1 MREYLFVDLDLPSG
15 IRRYWSGDIAETFV
29 SALPAAG
36 EYEYTPIDYIE
47 VRPFQAALDRRTPSL
62 QLELALSVDDP
73 VFVLLRTTQAPYGS
87 LVRTADTVA
96 APPALVATAA
106 FLGNVKKST
115 LVDGRFVLTVE
126 HFMSRLD
133 TDPPDPPA
141 MSDVAQRRL
150 YPDDVGF
157 AVMGATHQFLAGW
170 PN

>member
-1 MREYLFVDLDLPSG
+1 MREYLFADLDLPSG
-15 IRRYWSGDIAETFV
+15 IRRYWSGDIAETFT
-29 SALPAAG
+29 SSLPAAG

-73 VFVLLRTTQAPYGS
+73 VFALLRATQAPFGC

-96 APPALVATAA
+96 APPALTATAA
-106 FLGNVKKST
+106 FLGDVKKST
-115 LVDGRFVLTVE
+115 LVDGRFVLTVD

-157 AVMGATHQFLAGW
+157 AAMGATHQFLAGW

>member
-73 VFVLLRTTQAPYGS
+73 VFFLLRTTQAPYGS

-106 FLGNVKKST
+106 FLGDVKKSA
-115 LVDGRFVLTVE
+115 LVDGR
-126 HFMSRLD
+126 
-133 TDPPDPPA
+133 
-141 MSDVAQRRL
+141 L
-150 YPDDVGF
+150 Y
-157 AVMGATHQFLAGW
+157 
-170 PN
+170 